1 MKFCLNLLLPG
12 LLSLPGLLGLIALP
26 SVANAAE
33 WTKVTENSVGDKF
46 FVDTSAIQRRD
57 DTVFYWEYREFV
69 EPNHAF
75 IDVEL
80 PQPLY
85 GAVSR
90 WSVDCSSKVQR
101 LRRINAYAKDRSLIQ
116 KFSYA
121 DPGLV
126 VQSRSGSSVHSVI
139 EYVCSYKPDSKPSPK

>member
-1 MKFCLNLLLPG
+1 MKSCLKLVWSG
-12 LLSLPGLLGLIALP
+12 LVSLVLFP
-26 SVANAAE
+26 AAAQAVE

-69 EPNHAF
+69 EPNNAF
-75 IDVEL
+75 VEVEL

-85 GAVSR
+85 GVVSR
-90 WSVDCSSKVQR
+90 WSVDCGSKVQR
-101 LRRINAYAKDRSLIQ
+101 LRRINTYAKDRSLIQ
-116 KFSYA
+116 KFSYP

-126 VQSRSGSSVHSVI
+126 VQSRSGSSVHSLI
-139 EYVCSYKPDSKPSPK
+139 DFVCAYKPDNTKPPAK